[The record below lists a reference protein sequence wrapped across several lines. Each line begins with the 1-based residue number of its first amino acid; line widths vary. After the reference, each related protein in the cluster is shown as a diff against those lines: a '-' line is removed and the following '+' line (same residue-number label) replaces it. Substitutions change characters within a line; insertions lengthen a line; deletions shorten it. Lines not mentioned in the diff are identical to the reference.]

1 LPGLS
6 PVGGK
11 TITATFDGGKLSS
24 NGGVLILREIERKLG
39 LAAVLSR
46 HIPDDRDRTRIT
58 HSYSDMTRARM
69 FAIASGHEDCDDLDV
84 LRSDPALKMACGR
97 LPVSGT
103 DLMSQPTLSRL
114 ENAPFWRQLARMGLE
129 LIDLFCARFERVPRC
144 IVLDIDDTD
153 DAVHGQQ
160 QLALFNT
167 HAGGYCFQ
175 PIQIFEATTGR
186 PVLSLLRP
194 GKRPSGEEVEQILRH
209 VIGRIRRN
217 WPAVEIMVRGDSHF
231 ATPEVMDL
239 LEEKRCSYIFGLS
252 TNPRLTEIGR
262 PWSEDVAT
270 RRALSKTEKM
280 RRFFQTSYAAASWSK
295 PRKVVARV
303 EASEQGSDIRFIVT
317 NLPGRAKVLYE
328 KVYCA
333 RGRMENRWEANQF
346 PPVPSHGGLLAP
358 ARTQGRRAKT
368 LNLAHSNLRD
378 HPLHVP
384 QDRCAHPR
392 AQDPHQ
398 DGAALKLS
406 ACSSLDRARHLNRRP
421 RSMND
426 AASAALAPQA
436 SNSNASPMSQSIH
449 HRQAG

>member
-1 LPGLS
+1 MTEATLFLPGLS

-46 HIPDDRDRTRIT
+46 HIPDDRDRMRIT

-84 LRSDPALKMACGR
+84 
-97 LPVSGT
+97 
-103 DLMSQPTLSRL
+103 
-114 ENAPFWRQLARMGLE
+114 
-129 LIDLFCARFERVPRC
+129 
-144 IVLDIDDTD
+144 
-153 DAVHGQQ
+153 
-160 QLALFNT
+160 
-167 HAGGYCFQ
+167 
-175 PIQIFEATTGR
+175 
-186 PVLSLLRP
+186 LRP

-239 LEEKRCSYIFGLS
+239 LEEKRCGYIFGLS

-270 RRALSKTEKM
+270 GRALSKTEKM

-333 RGRMENRWEANQF
+333 RGRMENLIKDMKLYTRSDRTSCHRWEANQF
-346 PPVPSHGGLLAP
+346 RLFLHMGAYWLL
-358 ARTQGRRAKT
+358 
-368 LNLAHSNLRD
+368 HELR
-378 HPLHVP
+378 
-384 QDRCAHPR
+384 
-392 AQDPHQ
+392 
-398 DGAALKLS
+398 
-406 ACSSLDRARHLNRRP
+406 
-421 RSMND
+421 
-426 AASAALAPQA
+426 SAAPKRSIWRTATFETIRCTLPASRWRCPQA
-436 SNSNASPMSQSIH
+436 IRMFKP
-449 HRQAG
+449 

>member
-1 LPGLS
+1 
-6 PVGGK
+6 
-11 TITATFDGGKLSS
+11 
-24 NGGVLILREIERKLG
+24 VLIPREIEKRLG
-39 LAAVLSR
+39 LATVLSR
-46 HIPDDRDRTRIT
+46 HIPDDRDGRRVR

-114 ENAPFWRQLARMGLE
+114 ENAPCWRQLARMGLE

-175 PIQIFEATTGR
+175 PIKIFEATTGR

-194 GKRPSGEEVEQILRH
+194 GKRPSGEEIERILRH
-209 VIGRIRRN
+209 VIGRIHRN

-239 LEEKRCSYIFGLS
+239 LEQKRCGYIFGLS
-252 TNPRLTEIGR
+252 TNMRLTEIGR

-270 RRALSKTEKM
+270 RRALSKSEKM

-295 PRKVVARV
+295 PRKIVARV

-317 NLPGRAKVLYE
+317 NLPRPGKSALRKGLLRARAHGE
-328 KVYCA
+328 SHQ
-333 RGRMENRWEANQF
+333 GHEALHPLRPHLLPPLGGQSV

-358 ARTQGRRAKT
+358 ARTQGRCAET
-368 LNLAHSNLRD
+368 LNLAHSDLRD
-378 HPLHVP
+378 HPLRVP
-384 QDRCAHPR
+384 QDRCAHRR
-392 AQDPHQ
+392 A
-398 DGAALKLS
+398 
-406 ACSSLDRARHLNRRP
+406 
-421 RSMND
+421 
-426 AASAALAPQA
+426 
-436 SNSNASPMSQSIH
+436 
-449 HRQAG
+449 

>member
-1 LPGLS
+1 
-6 PVGGK
+6 
-11 TITATFDGGKLSS
+11 
-24 NGGVLILREIERKLG
+24 
-39 LAAVLSR
+39 
-46 HIPDDRDRTRIT
+46 
-58 HSYSDMTRARM
+58 MTRARM

-97 LPVSGT
+97 LPVSGS

-114 ENAPFWRQLARMGLE
+114 ENTPFWRQLARMGLE

-217 WPAVEIMVRGDSHF
+217 WPAVEIMVRADSHF

-239 LEEKRCSYIFGLS
+239 LEEKRCGYIFGLS
-252 TNPRLTEIGR
+252 TNPALTEIGR

-270 RRALSKTEKM
+270 GRALSKNQKN
-280 RRFFQTSYAAASWSK
+280 
-295 PRKVVARV
+295 PRLLP
-303 EASEQGSDIRFIVT
+303 T
-317 NLPGRAKVLYE
+317 N
-328 KVYCA
+328 
-333 RGRMENRWEANQF
+333 
-346 PPVPSHGGLLAP
+346 LAP
-358 ARTQGRRAKT
+358 AN
-368 LNLAHSNLRD
+368 LNKARK
-378 HPLHVP
+378 
-384 QDRCAHPR
+384 
-392 AQDPHQ
+392 
-398 DGAALKLS
+398 G
-406 ACSSLDRARHLNRRP
+406 RARHRTSGAGRRHRLIRNNLAGP
-421 RSMND
+421 R
-426 AASAALAPQA
+426 
-436 SNSNASPMSQSIH
+436 
-449 HRQAG
+449 

>member
-1 LPGLS
+1 MTEATLFLPGLS

-11 TITATFDGGKLSS
+11 TISATFDGGKLSS
-24 NGGVLILREIERKLG
+24 NGGVLILREIERRLG

-46 HIPDDRDRTRIT
+46 HIPDDRDRMRIT

-175 PIQIFEATTGR
+175 PIKIFEATTGR

-194 GKRPSGEEVEQILRH
+194 RQAA
-209 VIGRIRRN
+209 IGRGSRAN
-217 WPAVEIMVRGDSHF
+217 PASRHRSH
-231 ATPEVMDL
+231 PSQL
-239 LEEKRCSYIFGLS
+239 
-252 TNPRLTEIGR
+252 
-262 PWSEDVAT
+262 
-270 RRALSKTEKM
+270 
-280 RRFFQTSYAAASWSK
+280 
-295 PRKVVARV
+295 
-303 EASEQGSDIRFIVT
+303 
-317 NLPGRAKVLYE
+317 
-328 KVYCA
+328 A
-333 RGRMENRWEANQF
+333 RGRDH
-346 PPVPSHGGLLAP
+346 S
-358 ARTQGRRAKT
+358 ARRQ
-368 LNLAHSNLRD
+368 SLRD
-378 HPLHVP
+378 AGSDGLAGRKALRLHLRTVHQP
-384 QDRCAHPR
+384 ALDRDR
-392 AQDPHQ
+392 
-398 DGAALKLS
+398 AAL
-406 ACSSLDRARHLNRRP
+406 
-421 RSMND
+421 
-426 AASAALAPQA
+426 
-436 SNSNASPMSQSIH
+436 
-449 HRQAG
+449 

>member
-1 LPGLS
+1 MTEATLFLPGLS

-11 TITATFDGGKLSS
+11 AITATFDGGKLSS

-217 WPAVEIMVRGDSHF
+217 WPAVGIMVRGDSHF

-239 LEEKRCSYIFGLS
+239 LEEKRCDYIFGLS
-252 TNPRLTEIGR
+252 TNTRLIEIGR

-270 RRALSKTEKM
+270 RRVLSKAQKV

-303 EASEQGSDIRFIVT
+303 EASEQGSDTRFIVT

-333 RGRMENRWEANQF
+333 RGRMENLIKDMKLYTRSDRTSCHRWEANQF
-346 PPVPSHGGLLAP
+346 RLFLHMGAYWLLHELRGAAP
-358 ARTQGRRAKT
+358 KRSIWRTAT
-368 LNLAHSNLRD
+368 FETI
-378 HPLHVP
+378 
-384 QDRCAHPR
+384 RCAFLKIAVRIEELKTRIKMALPS
-392 AQDPHQ
+392 AYPHVQ
-398 DGAALKLS
+398 ALT
-406 ACSSLDRARHLNRRP
+406 
-421 RSMND
+421 
-426 AASAALAPQA
+426 ALAT
-436 SNSNASPMSQSIH
+436 SI
-449 HRQAG
+449 AACGP

>member
-1 LPGLS
+1 MTETTLFLPGLS
-6 PVGGK
+6 PVSGK
-11 TITATFDGGKLSS
+11 TITAMFDGGTLSS
-24 NGGVLILREIERKLG
+24 NGGVLILREIEKRLG
-39 LAAVLSR
+39 LATVLSR
-46 HIPDDRDRTRIT
+46 HIPDDRDGRRVR

-114 ENAPFWRQLARMGLE
+114 ENAPCWRQLARMGLE

-175 PIQIFEATTGR
+175 PIKIFEATTGR

-194 GKRPSGEEVEQILRH
+194 GKRPSGEEIERILRH
-209 VIGRIRRN
+209 VIGRIHRN

-239 LEEKRCSYIFGLS
+239 LEQKRCGYIFGLS
-252 TNPRLTEIGR
+252 TNMRLTEIGR

-270 RRALSKTEKM
+270 RRALSKSEKM

-295 PRKVVARV
+295 PRKIVARV

-333 RGRMENRWEANQF
+333 RGRMENLIKDMKLYTRSDRTSCHRWEANQF
-346 PPVPSHGGLLAP
+346 RLFLHMGAYWLLHELRGAAP
-358 ARTQGRRAKT
+358 KRSIWRTAT
-368 LNLAHSNLRD
+368 FETI
-378 HPLHVP
+378 
-384 QDRCAHPR
+384 RCAFLKIAVRIEELKTRIKMALPSAYPHVQALTALATSIAPR
-392 AQDPHQ
+392 AP
-398 DGAALKLS
+398 
-406 ACSSLDRARHLNRRP
+406 
-421 RSMND
+421 
-426 AASAALAPQA
+426 
-436 SNSNASPMSQSIH
+436 
-449 HRQAG
+449 

>member
-1 LPGLS
+1 MTETMPFLPGLS

-11 TITATFDGGKLSS
+11 TITATFDGGTLSS
-24 NGGVLILREIERKLG
+24 NGGVLILREIEKRLG
-39 LAAVLSR
+39 LATVLSR
-46 HIPDDRDRTRIT
+46 HIPDDRDGRRVR

-97 LPVSGT
+97 LPLSDA

-114 ENAPFWRQLARMGLE
+114 ENAPCWRQLARMGIE

-175 PIQIFEATTGR
+175 PIKIFEATTGR

-209 VIGRIRRN
+209 VIGRIHRN

-239 LEEKRCSYIFGLS
+239 LEQKRCGYIFGLS
-252 TNPRLTEIGR
+252 TNMRLTEIGR

-270 RRALSKTEKM
+270 RRALSKSEKM
-280 RRFFQTSYAAASWSK
+280 RRFFQASYAAASWSK
-295 PRKVVARV
+295 PRKIVARV

-333 RGRMENRWEANQF
+333 RGRMENLIKDMKLYTRSDRTSCHRWEANQF
-346 PPVPSHGGLLAP
+346 RLFLHMGAYWLLHELRGTAP
-358 ARTQGRRAKT
+358 KRSIWRTAT
-368 LNLAHSNLRD
+368 FETI
-378 HPLHVP
+378 
-384 QDRCAHPR
+384 RCAFLKIAVRIEELKTRIKMALPS
-392 AQDPHQ
+392 AYPHVQ
-398 DGAALKLS
+398 ALT
-406 ACSSLDRARHLNRRP
+406 
-421 RSMND
+421 
-426 AASAALAPQA
+426 ALAT
-436 SNSNASPMSQSIH
+436 SIAA
-449 HRQAG
+449 RAP